1 MTTHSGTDA
10 EPHAPWGHSAAH
22 ADSYRP
28 PHAGA
33 NQRAHAVT
41 YASANPRAHPEAHPA
56 AHTCANLDSNR
67 GEKQIHVFLH
77 WSHLTVSLNPT
88 RPPLLNDQVPTFSPT
103 AAPTRA
109 CGAGEYRPPTG
120 GPCAFCAPG
129 TFWNLTTETNSCLA
143 CPDGQTSLQ
152 GATSCYSPC
161 PPNTALNTTDL
172 TCVPIPASINDLAA
186 NSDLNLTQSDV
197 YVITESGALEGTI
210 GAAAG
215 NTNTSTE
222 TIVIALGPNLY
233 PQQGTYTITTNVVI
247 VNDPT
252 QGSATGS
259 SRARHLQTYVNNSV
273 IVAPPNTRHFTIVGA
288 GLFTDGVTFMG
299 SSNGVSSGGV
309 ELDGANGLGVFA
321 NTVFQNCRATGNGGG
336 LLLTNGA
343 WATLSSG
350 SEMRDN
356 RAAQGG
362 AVYADTG
369 SVVTL
374 NR

>member
-1 MTTHSGTDA
+1 M
-10 EPHAPWGHSAAH
+10 
-22 ADSYRP
+22 
-28 PHAGA
+28 
-33 NQRAHAVT
+33 
-41 YASANPRAHPEAHPA
+41 
-56 AHTCANLDSNR
+56 
-67 GEKQIHVFLH
+67 
-77 WSHLTVSLNPT
+77 
-88 RPPLLNDQVPTFSPT
+88 
-103 AAPTRA
+103 
-109 CGAGEYRPPTG
+109 
-120 GPCAFCAPG
+120 
-129 TFWNLTTETNSCLA
+129 
-143 CPDGQTSLQ
+143 
-152 GATSCYSPC
+152 
-161 PPNTALNTTDL
+161 
-172 TCVPIPASINDLAA
+172 PIPASINDLAA

-197 YVITESGALEGTI
+197 YVVTESGALEGTI

-222 TIVIALGPNLY
+222 AIVIALGPNLY

-259 SRARHLQTYVNNSV
+259 NRVRHLQTYVNNSV

-288 GLFTDGVTFMG
+288 ALYTDGVTFVG
-299 SSNGVSSGGV
+299 SSTGASSGGV
-309 ELDGANGLGVFA
+309 ELDGANGLGIFI
-321 NTVFQNCRATGNGGG
+321 NSLFQSCRATGNGGG

-343 WATLSSG
+343 SARLSSG
-350 SEMRDN
+350 SEMKDN